1 MDKEYVLVYT
11 PYITRKGVRIWAS
24 QYGLKVF
31 CLRIPSRKVSRLID
45 DQDSNSGIES
55 WFFL

>member
-31 CLRIPSRKVSRLID
+31 CLRIPRRKVSRLIE
-45 DQDSNSGIES
+45 DQDSIPA
-55 WFFL
+55 